1 MVGASFLDYGHQ
13 PVLVGVACELG
24 VACLGC
30 SSAVTFC
37 WSEQGLPM
45 ESVSST
51 TTCVGWLAVADSRPG
66 PLTWHV

>member
-1 MVGASFLDYGHQ
+1 MVGASFLDHGHQ

-24 VACLGC
+24 VGWLGC

-37 WSEQGLPM
+37 WSEHGRPM

-51 TTCVGWLAVADSRPG
+51 IGHMLGRWQG
-66 PLTWHV
+66 LTAGLSH